1 MTRQLTRVV
10 WNGHS
15 GGMRWVKRSGAVA
28 LALALALATGGC
40 VTVNAPDHPI
50 VINLNISVT
59 QEVVYR
65 LDSQARSLI
74 QQNPGIF

>member
-15 GGMRWVKRSGAVA
+15 GGMRWVKRSGAV
-28 LALALALATGGC
+28 ALALATGGC

>member
-1 MTRQLTRVV
+1 MKYRLTTMTREPHLP
-10 WNGHS
+10 
-15 GGMRWVKRSGAVA
+15 KRRTGRAGVA
-28 LALALALATGGC
+28 LTATLLAAASGGC

-65 LDSQARSLI
+65 LDNEARSLI